1 VACPSTIL
9 LVLSLV
15 TTASPG
21 TGDATA
27 PPSEAARRA
36 TRVALVV
43 PQCELRQGGSNGLAS
58 ERCLACHGGQP
69 GAPSGCSHP
78 VSIRYQSARGYDR
91 GRLHSEGEVERRG
104 VLLLEGRVECVSC
117 HDGASRWG
125 AHVVL
130 LPGAPA
136 DAPSLPPGLGRGD
149 ARRPGRA
156 RPGGTVDA
164 TALCNACHQMSEF

>member
-9 LVLSLV
+9 VILSLV
-15 TTASPG
+15 TTAAPSVSEP
-21 TGDATA
+21 TA
-27 PPSEAARRA
+27 PPSDAPRRA
-36 TRVALVV
+36 TRVALVA
-43 PQCELRQGGSNGLAS
+43 PACELRQAGADALAS

-69 GAPSGCSHP
+69 DAPSGCSHP

-91 GRLHSEGEVERRG
+91 GRLHSEGDVERRG
-104 VLLLEGRVECVSC
+104 VLLLDGRVECVSC

-130 LPGAPA
+130 LPGAPS
-136 DAPSLPPGLGRGD
+136 DAPSLPPGQGHGD

-156 RPGGTVDA
+156 RPGGAVDT